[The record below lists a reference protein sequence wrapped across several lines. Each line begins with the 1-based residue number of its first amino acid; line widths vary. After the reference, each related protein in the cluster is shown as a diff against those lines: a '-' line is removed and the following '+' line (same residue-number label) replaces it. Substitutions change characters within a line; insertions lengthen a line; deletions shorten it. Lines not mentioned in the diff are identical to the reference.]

1 MYKVPRFKSSSI
13 TLKATERGDLLQT
26 KIKRLL
32 ENKENLDEAP
42 LIYTEKKDG
51 VQPQYNIR
59 TDKWEIAID
68 AMDKVNQI
76 RTAKSENR
84 RAGKIVE
91 MNPNGDNENSVE
103 K

>member
-1 MYKVPRFKSSSI
+1 MYKVPKFKSSSI
-13 TLKATERGDLLQT
+13 TIKATEKGDLLQT

-42 LIYTEKKDG
+42 IIYTEKKDG

-68 AMDKVNQI
+68 AMDKVNKI
-76 RTAKSENR
+76 RAAKSESR
-84 RAGKIVE
+84 KAGKIVE
-91 MNPNGDNENSVE
+91 MNPDGNNDNSAE

>member
-1 MYKVPRFKSSSI
+1 MYKVPKFKKSSIIRI
-13 TLKATERGDLLQT
+13 TEEKGDLLQT

-51 VQPQYNIR
+51 VQPTN
-59 TDKWEIAID
+59 
-68 AMDKVNQI
+68 
-76 RTAKSENR
+76 
-84 RAGKIVE
+84 
-91 MNPNGDNENSVE
+91 NEADTS

>member
-1 MYKVPRFKSSSI
+1 MYKVPKFKKSSIIRI
-13 TLKATERGDLLQT
+13 TEEKGDLLQT

-32 ENKENLDEAP
+32 KNKENLDEAP

-68 AMDKVNQI
+68 AMDKLNTI
-76 RTAKSENR
+76 RHAKSENR
-84 RAGKIVE
+84 RAGKVVE
-91 MNPNGDNENSVE
+91 LNPNDDSGETKE